1 MEHTFRGRRVLALMA
16 AVPLVVGLTAC
27 ANGDDSDDK
36 PRSKQTRS
44 AENKGDGGG
53 GGLLPFGG
61 GGNGPAPGP
70 TEDGPNGGGDIGG
83 GGTGGGGG
91 FGGGDGGDD
100 IGGGE
105 TGGTGGSGG
114 TGGGGT
120 GGGGGAGGR
129 DVVRLGN
136 TDLSSIDWQ
145 TTCSTSG
152 GYTLTGGDSKYS
164 SSADAGATF
173 LVTADSQ
180 GKVDSVLLFGEDASD
195 NVSYSSTTGGTA
207 PQLNYSS
214 GRMRVTGEGSS
225 FSGDVKKFEIDVACD
240 LEY

>member
-1 MEHTFRGRRVLALMA
+1 MEHTSRGRKVLALMA

-27 ANGDDSDDK
+27 ANGDDNDDK
-36 PRSKQTRS
+36 PKSKQTRS

-105 TGGTGGSGG
+105 TGGTGGS
-114 TGGGGT
+114 GGT

>member
-91 FGGGDGGDD
+91 FGG
-100 IGGGE
+100 
-105 TGGTGGSGG
+105 
-114 TGGGGT
+114 

>member
-105 TGGTGGSGG
+105 TGGTGGS
-114 TGGGGT
+114 GGT

>member
-27 ANGDDSDDK
+27 ANGDDNDDK

-114 TGGGGT
+114 TGGGG
-120 GGGGGAGGR
+120 GAGGR

-164 SSADAGATF
+164 ASADAGATF

-195 NVSYSSTTGGTA
+195 NVSYSSTSGGTP
-207 PQLNYSS
+207 PQLNYSN
-214 GRMRVTGEGSS
+214 GRMRVSGEGSS
-225 FSGDVKKFEIDVACD
+225 FSGDAMKFEIDVACD

>member
-1 MEHTFRGRRVLALMA
+1 MA

-27 ANGDDSDDK
+27 ANGDDNDDK
-36 PRSKQTRS
+36 PKSKQTRS

-105 TGGTGGSGG
+105 TGGTGGS
-114 TGGGGT
+114 GGT

>member
-1 MEHTFRGRRVLALMA
+1 MA

-27 ANGDDSDDK
+27 ANGDDNDDK
-36 PRSKQTRS
+36 PKPKQTRS

-100 IGGGE
+100 IGGGG

-114 TGGGGT
+114 GGT
-120 GGGGGAGGR
+120 GGGAGGR

-180 GKVDSVLLFGEDASD
+180 GKVDSVLLFGEDTSD

>member
-1 MEHTFRGRRVLALMA
+1 MEHTFRGRKVLALMA

-27 ANGDDSDDK
+27 ANGDDNDDK
-36 PRSKQTRS
+36 PKSKQTRS

-83 GGTGGGGG
+83 GGG

-105 TGGTGGSGG
+105 TGGSGG
-114 TGGGGT
+114 TGGGGI
-120 GGGGGAGGR
+120 GGGAGGR

-180 GKVDSVLLFGEDASD
+180 GKVDSVLLFGEDSSD